1 MKALKNKNEI
11 IRLMK
16 EGMEEGEYE
25 ALFNGLIKNEKK
37 IQKDLDWLK
46 PLFWIVVG
54 RAFK

>member
-1 MKALKNKNEI
+1 MKAVKNKEEI

-25 ALFNGLIKNEKK
+25 ALFKGLVKNEAK
-37 IQKDLDWLK
+37 IQKDLGWLK